1 MKLSHRPVLG
11 ALLGLSLCVGTM
23 TTANAAEQPLASP
36 PDSSSL
42 VAATNSMLQPAD
54 VTGAL
59 TKGTSS
65 SAGSVNWFTT
75 GYNIPP
81 GGQDPMPLCV
91 YGTGY
96 TALFVPMNM
105 AIGYSARYGTTNQD
119 VYQYPSTAAASAAWQ
134 KLASGIESKCKGTFT
149 EQGTTSR
156 ITWAAV
162 PGAGGGP
169 SGYAV
174 ASTGGNSQYSVTHL
188 VGDAIQV
195 LTYGV
200 TEKTLPSGAPVATR
214 ALAATLAERW
224 ANQTNASD
232 TQSAML
238 TKAQTDMLSPAD
250 VPAALPITAPAD
262 GGWSG
267 FSSYQ
272 PGSDPM
278 TCNNQAKLPNADG
291 MYSANFG
298 GDGGPLSDPGAIV
311 QYVYDYG
318 TEASAQAAWAKLS
331 NAVLKCNQSTL
342 EPISQTES
350 VNRQSSGT
358 SELALD
364 GVTGVWSRNLYTN
377 PNTPGSYCTDSSGK
391 KVDCDTWST
400 KGYSIYLLVDST
412 IQSVSYSATRDGVG
426 NLPLN
431 QLAVN
436 ELAEKLALRWQ
447 G

>member
-1 MKLSHRPVLG
+1 MKVARTKYFSAIGVI
-11 ALLGLSLCVGTM
+11 ALGLASITS
-23 TTANAAEQPLASP
+23 AQAAEQPLASP

-65 SAGSVNWFTT
+65 SAGSINWFTT

-96 TALFVPMNM
+96 AALFVPTDM

-119 VYQYPSTAAASAAWQ
+119 VYQYPSAAAASAAWQ

-162 PGAGGGP
+162 PGAGDGS

-174 ASTGGNSQYSVTHL
+174 SSTGANSQYSVTHL

-214 ALAATLAERW
+214 ALAASLAERW
-224 ANQTNASD
+224 ANQANASD
-232 TQSAML
+232 TQSVML

-250 VPAALPITAPAD
+250 VPEALPITSPAD

-272 PGSDPM
+272 PGTSPM
-278 TCNNQAKLPNADG
+278 TCNNRAKLPSADG

-298 GDGGPLSDPGAIV
+298 GDGGPLSQPGAIV

-318 TEASAQAAWAKLS
+318 TETSAQAAWTKLS
-331 NAVLKCNQSTL
+331 NAVRACNQETV

-350 VNRQSSGT
+350 VNRQSSGS
-358 SELALD
+358 SELAFD
-364 GVTGVWSRNLYTN
+364 GVAGVWSRNLYTN

-412 IQSVSYSATRDGVG
+412 IQSVSYSVTRDGVG
-426 NLPLN
+426 NLPLD

-436 ELAEKLALRWQ
+436 GLAEKLAMRWQ